1 MSISDLELGTVLALT
16 RKAEPDSE
24 TMLDSHIRIGANMAA
39 AQQKPLIVKYRASL
53 SSDKTIA
60 QILQNDENVA
70 SHRRCAVFALFRF
83 VSLRFVS
90 FRFVSFC
97 FVTFCFVLFCFVLF
111 CFVLFCLLSPPLPL
125 HTIFF
130 FASCR
135 CLPSPVLQPT
145 HPEMVKPKTCTV
157 LGLPD
162 PCLHCRCKRSAN
174 RCVRRRDWLLA
185 HQPAPLAKR
194 PHADAILEVDECSPE
209 VFRSNDNQ
217 HQYQMSQY
225 VRERCKEPGLQK
237 TLKPATF
244 STPRK
249 RPRPEQSVAGA
260 ASVTSVASAGSPR
273 TAGAASAASV
283 GSPLP
288 DKSGYVDLWGVRE

>member
-70 SHRRCAVFALFRF
+70 SHRRCAVFALFRS

-111 CFVLFCLLSPPLPL
+111 CFVCCRLLCLC
-125 HTIFF
+125 IQYFF
-130 FASCR
+130 LRLADVFRVRFYSQPIRRWSNRKRVPCSVCQTHVYIADANG
-135 CLPSPVLQPT
+135 QPT
-145 HPEMVKPKTCTV
+145 VV
-157 LGLPD
+157 FD
-162 PCLHCRCKRSAN
+162 
-174 RCVRRRDWLLA
+174 
-185 HQPAPLAKR
+185 
-194 PHADAILEVDECSPE
+194 DAIGC
-209 VFRSNDNQ
+209 
-217 HQYQMSQY
+217 
-225 VRERCKEPGLQK
+225 
-237 TLKPATF
+237 
-244 STPRK
+244 
-249 RPRPEQSVAGA
+249 
-260 ASVTSVASAGSPR
+260 
-273 TAGAASAASV
+273 
-283 GSPLP
+283 
-288 DKSGYVDLWGVRE
+288 